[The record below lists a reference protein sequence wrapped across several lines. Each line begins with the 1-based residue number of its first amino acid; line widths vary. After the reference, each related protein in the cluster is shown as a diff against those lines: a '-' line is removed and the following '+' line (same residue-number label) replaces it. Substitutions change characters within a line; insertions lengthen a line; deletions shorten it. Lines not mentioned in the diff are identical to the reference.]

1 MKRLL
6 FYILLLTTLGACSY
20 DETVET
26 CRLSIQLVYP
36 ESYDLAPQAGIPVEL
51 KDAKASVFMAETDDK
66 GTAHF
71 YVPPGIYEASSN
83 SNFYVDID
91 DQWRWNYILNGVKSL
106 IIVSPDSLNQT
117 QMELKGSR
125 IRRPKL

>member
-1 MKRLL
+1 
-6 FYILLLTTLGACSY
+6 
-20 DETVET
+20 
-26 CRLSIQLVYP
+26 
-36 ESYDLAPQAGIPVEL
+36 VEL
-51 KDAKASVFMAETDDK
+51 KDATASVFMAETDDK
-66 GTAHF
+66 GMAHF
-71 YVPPGIYEASSN
+71 SVPPGIYEASSN

-117 QMELKGSR
+117 KMELKGSR